1 MRNAARSIGTIASPA
16 LLLFIAAQANAQCAN
31 AVPGPDVIVG
41 DIPDVTHWTTSGP
54 INGKRAYSFGT
65 TSCNLGTI
73 ALHWDDTTNI
83 YPVISQNIYRLKD
96 GRFEQLGQSWLKH
109 GFCALQGTVCCSCAP
124 GGTCD
129 DLYPGCSDPYSSG
142 LNGSQGG
149 LGPKFEIDAAAGY
162 IPLNWTAAGVVETG
176 DTQQTIYKRLQAP
189 QADLANPGALYFF
202 ASTYI
207 QPQDTE
213 YGNDQNSQSY
223 RRMTV
228 NASNYNITLNDVTQR
243 GKNALWAWRDHGLG
257 ANTPDPSVMI
267 TSVNDLSVPPH
278 NNTTS
283 YCPGVADGGNFLL
296 GSKVT
301 SLGNGMYHYEYA
313 LQNHNNY
320 RSGGAFRVA
329 LPAGAVVTNAQ
340 FRGVPYHSGEPY
352 VNTPWNVEIS
362 ETEII
367 FRTPETFAQNANTS
381 ALRWDT
387 IYNFRFDCNVPPT
400 TGSATIDLFRPGA
413 PTDANF
419 LTTGGHVPA
428 NTGVTPYLP
437 PNDNCANAI
446 SVESGTTY
454 FNSSNATTDGP
465 DEPTNCT
472 NLGYTQIGNDVWFKW
487 TANTNGTVTA
497 DTCGSSFNTKIAIY
511 AGCPTGPN
519 TSIACNDDGT
529 ACASGTSASDLSFS
543 CVSGTTYYFRV
554 GGFNGETGAGRLTL
568 NTPTLQPPSPPPPP
582 SNDSCTTGAKWIADG
597 LAQTGS
603 TALASNDGTATCG
616 NSSSSR
622 DVWFKYRPMTG
633 GTVVVST
640 CGSAFNTVLSVRSGS
655 CTGSQNTCNDNTT
668 TCTTNTNASRVSFVA
683 SPGGLYYIR
692 LAGNGTEAG
701 NYSITVTGGG
711 GQLPPS
717 NDNCSGRAP
726 ITNGSRAFTT
736 IDATTDGPTHTGC
749 NFNADNQI
757 ANDIWFTYS
766 AQQTG
771 TLTLATC
778 GADFNSKIAVYS
790 SSGCGNFETRL
801 LNCSDDGCGDDASV
815 SLPVTQGLNYTIRVG
830 GASNAWGSGTLTATL
845 VTPPSCAWQNDN
857 CFADFNNDGGID
869 GDDVIEFFARWDAG
883 NTCADVDASGG
894 VDGDDVIGFFGA
906 WDNGGAG
913 QPGC

>member
-1 MRNAARSIGTIASPA
+1 
-16 LLLFIAAQANAQCAN
+16 
-31 AVPGPDVIVG
+31 
-41 DIPDVTHWTTSGP
+41 
-54 INGKRAYSFGT
+54 
-65 TSCNLGTI
+65 
-73 ALHWDDTTNI
+73 
-83 YPVISQNIYRLKD
+83 
-96 GRFEQLGQSWLKH
+96 
-109 GFCALQGTVCCSCAP
+109 
-124 GGTCD
+124 
-129 DLYPGCSDPYSSG
+129 
-142 LNGSQGG
+142 
-149 LGPKFEIDAAAGY
+149 
-162 IPLNWTAAGVVETG
+162 
-176 DTQQTIYKRLQAP
+176 
-189 QADLANPGALYFF
+189 
-202 ASTYI
+202 
-207 QPQDTE
+207 
-213 YGNDQNSQSY
+213 
-223 RRMTV
+223 
-228 NASNYNITLNDVTQR
+228 
-243 GKNALWAWRDHGLG
+243 
-257 ANTPDPSVMI
+257 
-267 TSVNDLSVPPH
+267 
-278 NNTTS
+278 
-283 YCPGVADGGNFLL
+283 
-296 GSKVT
+296 
-301 SLGNGMYHYEYA
+301 
-313 LQNHNNY
+313 
-320 RSGGAFRVA
+320 
-329 LPAGAVVTNAQ
+329 
-340 FRGVPYHSGEPY
+340 
-352 VNTPWNVEIS
+352 
-362 ETEII
+362 
-367 FRTPETFAQNANTS
+367 
-381 ALRWDT
+381 
-387 IYNFRFDCNVPPT
+387 
-400 TGSATIDLFRPGA
+400 
-413 PTDANF
+413 
-419 LTTGGHVPA
+419 
-428 NTGVTPYLP
+428 
-437 PNDNCANAI
+437 
-446 SVESGTTY
+446 
-454 FNSSNATTDGP
+454 
-465 DEPTNCT
+465 
-472 NLGYTQIGNDVWFKW
+472 
-487 TANTNGTVTA
+487 
-497 DTCGSSFNTKIAIY
+497 
-511 AGCPTGPN
+511 
-519 TSIACNDDGT
+519 
-529 ACASGTSASDLSFS
+529 
-543 CVSGTTYYFRV
+543 
-554 GGFNGETGAGRLTL
+554 
-568 NTPTLQPPSPPPPP
+568 
-582 SNDSCTTGAKWIADG
+582 
-597 LAQTGS
+597 
-603 TALASNDGTATCG
+603 
-616 NSSSSR
+616 
-622 DVWFKYRPMTG
+622 MTG